1 MSTVKPDRHIEGD
14 WWPDPIPGNVEFG
27 EGFYCESVKIADN
40 V

>member
-1 MSTVKPDRHIEGD
+1 MSNVKPDRHIEHD
-14 WWPDPIPGNVEFG
+14 WWSDPIPDNEFG